1 MNKTWF
7 ITRHDPTED
16 QVALVP
22 GLIKVPDI
30 NGFDKSAINA
40 LLREA
45 LASDVDRII
54 VVNAAMA
61 LNIAALALEREQFIY
76 VGIFE
81 NAARPAEGGKPTFAA
96 AAIHWWVVECGT
108 EGWTLSY

>member
-1 MNKTWF
+1 METTWF
-7 ITRHDPTED
+7 ITRHDPTAD

-30 NGFDKSAINA
+30 NGFDKGAISA
-40 LLREA
+40 LLNEA
-45 LASDVDRII
+45 AAADVYRIV

-61 LNIAALALEREQFIY
+61 LNIAALALEREQFLC

-81 NAARPAEGGKPTFAA
+81 NAARPAEGGKPTFEA
-96 AAIHWWVVECGT
+96 AAIHWWFVECSCA
-108 EGWTLSY
+108 GWTLSY